1 MIQNRQVRIA
11 RAGLAGAAELPEVI
25 SEAVGRNA
33 LRWYV
38 AEASKD
44 TLLIECTTWDG
55 LGSFDEP
62 GQGKFYPGKTA
73 VLNII
78 PTGVGCSVGGYAG
91 DAAPVT
97 NLLASTVDYLI
108 CNPNSV
114 NASDFI
120 SLEANNLLYTDGC
133 SIDLFCKGLVDLHV
147 PYANKV
153 GLIIEKADDHSLEV
167 VFNVVN
173 AVRAVYGVDILDC
186 VITEGS
192 FGGRCRENDS
202 GAFAGT
208 VDNPEVLLEACAKL
222 IKRGANA
229 LAITSN
235 IQDLPLDS
243 YAKHFAGEYPNPIG
257 GVEAIISYMVTSK
270 FRVPCAH
277 APLMNLKQL
286 DLRHN
291 IVDARGAGEF
301 ASLSGLAC
309 ILVGLRKAARVA
321 RDSVRQCQDVLS
333 ASNLLAVVTPASCL
347 GGVPV
352 LYALKN
358 GLPVIAVK
366 ENTTVLNVTGQTMGL
381 SNVIEVNTYLEAAGA
396 VMALKK
402 GISLESLTRPL
413 RTFRY

>member
-1 MIQNRQVRIA
+1 MIQNKQVRIN
-11 RAGLAGAAELPEVI
+11 RANMAGATELPEAI
-25 SEAVGRNA
+25 SQAVGKNA

-38 AEASKD
+38 AEASKES
-44 TLLIECTTWDG
+44 LLIEYTVCDG

-62 GQGKFYPGKTA
+62 GQSRIYPGKSA
-73 VLNII
+73 LLNII
-78 PTGVGCSVGGYAG
+78 PTGVGCSLGGYAG

-120 SLEANNLLYTDGC
+120 NLEASNLLYTDGC
-133 SIDLFCKGLVDLHV
+133 SIDLFCKGLVDLHL
-147 PYANKV
+147 PYANRI
-153 GLIIEKADDHSLEV
+153 GLIIEKADDHSLEAV
-167 VFNVVN
+167 LNVVN
-173 AVRAVYGVDILDC
+173 AVRAVHGVDIIDF
-186 VITEGS
+186 VITDGS
-192 FGGRCRENDS
+192 IGGRCIENSS
-202 GAFAGT
+202 GAFVGT
-208 VDNPEVLLEACAKL
+208 VDNPAMLFEACSKL

-235 IQDLPLDS
+235 IQDLPLGN
-243 YAKHFAGEYPNPIG
+243 YARHFDGEYPNPIG
-257 GVEAIISYMVTSK
+257 GVEAVISYMVTSK

-291 IVDARGAGEF
+291 IVDARAAGEF
-301 ASLSGLAC
+301 ASWSGLAC
-309 ILVGLRKAARVA
+309 ILIGLRKAARIANESIGRCVDA
-321 RDSVRQCQDVLS
+321 LS
-333 ASNLLAVVTPASCL
+333 LNNLLAVVTPASCL

-352 LYALKN
+352 LYAWKN
-358 GLPVIAVK
+358 DIPVIAVK
-366 ENTTVLNVTGQTMGL
+366 ENTTVLNITKQTMGV
-381 SNVIEVNTYLEAAGA
+381 SNLIEVETYLEAAGA

-413 RTFRY
+413 QSFRY

>member
-1 MIQNRQVRIA
+1 MNQNRQVRIE
-11 RAGLAGAAELPEVI
+11 RAGLASAAELLEMI
-25 SEAVGRNA
+25 SQAVGKNA
-33 LRWYV
+33 LRWYI

-44 TLLIECTTWDG
+44 SLLIEYTACDG
-55 LGSFDEP
+55 LGNFDEP
-62 GQGKFYPGKTA
+62 GQGKFYPGKSA
-73 VLNII
+73 ALNII

-97 NLLASTVDYLI
+97 NLLAGTVDYLI

-120 SLEANNLLYTDGC
+120 SLDASNLLYTDGC
-133 SIDLFCKGLVDLHV
+133 SIDLFCTGLVDLHV
-147 PYANKV
+147 PYANKI
-153 GLIIEKADDHSLEV
+153 GLIIEKADDQSLEV

-173 AVRAVYGVDILDC
+173 AVRAVYGVDIIDF
-186 VITEGS
+186 VISEGS
-192 FGGRCRENDS
+192 FGGRCVENSS
-202 GAFAGT
+202 GAFVGT
-208 VDNPEVLLEACAKL
+208 VDNPELLLEACAKL

-243 YAKHFAGEYPNPIG
+243 YAKHFEGEYPNPIG

-291 IVDARGAGEF
+291 VVDARGAGEF
-301 ASLSGLAC
+301 VSLSGLAC
-309 ILVGLRKAARVA
+309 ILVGLRKAAQIA
-321 RDSVRQCQDVLS
+321 AGSVRQCYDVLS

-358 GLPVIAVK
+358 DIPVIAVK
-366 ENTTVLNVTGQTMGL
+366 ENTTVLNVTAQTMGF
-381 SNVIEVNTYLEAAGA
+381 SNLIEVNTYLEAAGA
-396 VMALKK
+396 LMALKK